1 MAMRVLTLIALS
13 GGLLIGEA
21 QAAPQAELKAPAVQP
36 ADTLS
41 PKGDRAPSK
50 GGADKGRR
58 RPGRFSGKAVK
69 PGVKGEKPGM
79 KAEKPGIKGEKPAM
93 KGEKPGK
100 PGMKGEKP
108 TMSKDAAA
116 KRDLKPAKGKERPK
130 TPGKKLKKTSL

>member
-21 QAAPQAELKAPAVQP
+21 QAAPQAELKAPAAQP

-41 PKGDRAPSK
+41 PKGARAPSK

-69 PGVKGEKPGM
+69 PGVKGEKPAM
-79 KAEKPGIKGEKPAM
+79 KGEKPAM